1 MVERPLCMREVPGS
15 IPGFSISFPYCLFFL
30 KNKFSR
36 FLTKLRSE
44 TSSIKPHFLSQHLF
58 FKSKGP
64 KADSGGTFIQLN
76 QPSYRES
83 LRPTGCVKPR
93 FGLVLV

>member
-1 MVERPLCMREVPGS
+1 MYRDRYPDSPFVP
-15 IPGFSISFPYCLFFL
+15 ILFILL
-30 KNKFSR
+30 KRKFSR
-36 FLTKLRSE
+36 SLTKPHSE
-44 TSSIKPHFLSQHLF
+44 PSSIKPHYLSQHLF
-58 FKSKGP
+58 FKSKGL